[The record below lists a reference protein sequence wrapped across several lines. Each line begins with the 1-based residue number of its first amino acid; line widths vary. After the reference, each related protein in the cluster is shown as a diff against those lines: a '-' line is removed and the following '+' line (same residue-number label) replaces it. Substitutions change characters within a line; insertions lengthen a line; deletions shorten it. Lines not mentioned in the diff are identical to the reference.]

1 MFNVDGGEIY
11 RPTYGFSIDEYVE
24 FKKDLGRQAM
34 SQSLSLVL
42 SLEVGSSGV
51 RSAIV
56 DINGTVVSS
65 CLRPLDTIMGDDG
78 AMVQDG
84 DCIWDTVKLCV
95 VESLKSKNICVDDI
109 QGLICSGQYA
119 SVIPVAKNGE
129 PVGPLYLYSDHR
141 GSEHT
146 ADFYEKNPKA
156 FQDHCD
162 KHGRLVSGSGDDPL
176 TSMLFVRESQPEI
189 WAKTFCFLEPMDY
202 VQARLTGRCVAN
214 QSSSHSWMMIDNR
227 EFNNSHY
234 EPELLAFTSLDSEKL
249 PELVPMGSVVGT
261 VLPEIA
267 VELGL
272 SRATK
277 VIAGATDTQTLAIA
291 TGAEKGGVGFS
302 IGTTSVPIL
311 FADRIDP
318 ETKNLCPFDF
328 EKGVLTMVGPIKTD
342 FGFHLANVETGYAG
356 KALEWVLKT
365 FIFANDDLGDHSVE
379 DMFSQLDLIAGSA
392 EPGANGLIF
401 FPWLDGSWMPGF
413 DSNARG
419 GFINMSLRTTRVEA
433 VRAVMES
440 IAYQLRWIYPSM
452 KDFAGRDLDAICF
465 CGGGARSDVWAQIIA
480 DVVGVPV
487 KQLEQPELANC
498 RGAAMLAFHNMGL
511 IDLLSIPQ
519 WRQVK
524 KVYQPRPEFQER
536 YKVMGDAFI
545 KAHEQLQPVHQM
557 LADAGLVK

>member
-1 MFNVDGGEIY
+1 MRE
-11 RPTYGFSIDEYVE
+11 
-24 FKKDLGRQAM
+24 
-34 SQSLSLVL
+34 SLPLVV

-56 DINGTVVSS
+56 NVNGTVVAS
-65 CLRPLDTIMGDDG
+65 CVRPLDTTIGDDG

-84 DCIWDTVKLCV
+84 DHIWDTAKLCLAQ
-95 VESLKSKNICVDDI
+95 SLKAENVCIDDI
-109 QGLICSGQYA
+109 QGLICSGQYS
-119 SVIPVAKNGE
+119 SVIPVAENGE

-146 ADFYEKNPKA
+146 AQLYEKHPDA

-162 KHGRLVSGSGDDPL
+162 KHGRLLSGSGDDPL
-176 TSMLFVRESQPEI
+176 TSMLFVRENHPEI
-189 WAKTFCFLEPMDY
+189 WQRTFCFLEPMDY
-202 VQARLTGRCVAN
+202 VQARITGRCVAN
-214 QSSSHSWMMIDNR
+214 QSSNHSWVMIDNR
-227 EFNNSHY
+227 EFNSSQY
-234 EPELLAFTSLDSEKL
+234 DLDLLAFTGLDGEKL
-249 PELVPMGSVVGT
+249 PELVPMGSIVGT

-267 VELGL
+267 AELGL
-272 SRATK
+272 SPTTR

-291 TGAEKGGVGFS
+291 TGAEKGGMGFS

-318 ETKNLCPFDF
+318 ETGNLYPFDF
-328 EKGVLTMVGPIKTD
+328 ESGVLTMVGPVKTD

-365 FIFANDDLGDHSVE
+365 LIFAKDDLGDHSVE
-379 DMFSQLDLIAGSA
+379 DMFSHLDLIAGGV

-419 GFINMSLRTTRVEA
+419 GFINMSLRTTRVDA

-440 IAYQLRWIYPSM
+440 VAYQLRWVYPAM
-452 KDFAGRDLDAICF
+452 KAFAGRDPGAIYF
-465 CGGGARSDVWAQIIA
+465 GGGGARSDVWAQIIA
-480 DVVGVPV
+480 DVVGVSV
-487 KQLEQPELANC
+487 HQLEQPELANC
-498 RGAAMLAFHNMGL
+498 RGAAMLAFHNLGV
-511 IDLLSIPQ
+511 IDLHRVPE
-519 WRQVK
+519 WRQVR
-524 KVYQPRPEFQER
+524 KVYQPRPEFQQR
-536 YKVMGDAFI
+536 YQVMGDAFI

>member
-1 MFNVDGGEIY
+1 
-11 RPTYGFSIDEYVE
+11 
-24 FKKDLGRQAM
+24 M
-34 SQSLSLVL
+34 SSSLPLVV
-42 SLEVGSSGV
+42 SVEVGSSGV

-56 DINGTVVSS
+56 DINGVVVSS
-65 CLRPLDTIMGDDG
+65 CLRPLDTIAGDDG

-95 VESLKSKNICVDDI
+95 AESLKSGSVCVDDI

-119 SVIPVAKNGE
+119 SVIPVTENGE

-146 ADFYEKNPKA
+146 ADLYEKNPEA
-156 FQDHCD
+156 FQQHCD
-162 KHGRLVSGSGDDPL
+162 RHGRLISGSGDDPL
-176 TSMLFVRESQPEI
+176 TSLLFVRENQPEI
-189 WAKTFCFLEPMDY
+189 WQKTFCFLEPMDY

-214 QSSSHSWMMIDNR
+214 QSSNHSWMMIDNR
-227 EFNNSHY
+227 EFNNSDY
-234 EPELLAFTSLDSEKL
+234 ADDLLAFTGLGREKL

-267 VELGL
+267 AELGL
-272 SRATK
+272 GPDTK

-311 FADRIDP
+311 YADRIDP
-318 ETKNLCPFDF
+318 KTNNLYPFDF
-328 EKGVLTMVGPIKTD
+328 DSGVLTMVGPIKTD

-365 FIFANDDLGDHSVE
+365 LIFANDDLGNHSVE
-379 DMFSQLDLIAGSA
+379 DMYSQLDLVASAA

-401 FPWLDGSWMPGF
+401 FPWLDGSWTPGF

-440 IAYQLRWIYPSM
+440 IAYQLRWVYPSM
-452 KDFAGRDLDAICF
+452 KEFAGRDLDAICF
-465 CGGGARSDVWAQIIA
+465 CGGGARSDVWAQILA
-480 DVVGVPV
+480 DVVGVPIH
-487 KQLEQPELANC
+487 QLEQPELANC
-498 RGAAMLAFHNMGL
+498 RGAAMLAFHNLEL
-511 IDLLSIPQ
+511 IDLQRIPE
-519 WRQVK
+519 WRKVK
-524 KVYQPRPEFQER
+524 AVYQPRMEFQQR

-557 LADAGLVK
+557 LADAGLVM